1 MITMAA
7 NYQHIIPKYDNS
19 NLADQSPSDSL
30 SLSDYA
36 MQDLGNQRMEA
47 LLQASQSP
55 SIGAGSSSSMISTF
69 SDPPM
74 NFTNSPRDFQV
85 FNTTYDRTQLTSPTI
100 QNSSYNP
107 QGGSIS
113 NLSESHNSTSSAR
126 PHRLSISSA
135 GDFNPLGDGL
145 DTNTSP
151 DNGQGLGLLGAGDT
165 MGDGSTIAMKVDDS
179 VSGDQADE
187 LKASKRYDKGD
198 PPPWSEMKTKAGKER
213 KRLPLACIACRRKK
227 IRCSGE
233 KPACKHC
240 LRSRIPCVYKVTTRK
255 AAPRT
260 DYMAMLDKRLKRM
273 EDRVIKLISKETIG
287 SVSTLGR
294 SVVKPALPGAP
305 PKSTSSRKRAAGEA
319 FGGDLDDWLKSK
331 STNPNEGSSSASK
344 TWDAEESKLLTE
356 GAESL
361 PTREMQEHLAEVY
374 FDYVYGQSYPLLHK
388 PSFMRGLA
396 AGNVPPVLILAICA
410 ISARFSTHPKLRTE
424 PAFLRGE
431 TWAEKAR
438 EVALK
443 RYDTPNI
450 TTIIVYLL
458 LGLHEFGTCQGGR
471 SWMFGGMA
479 QRMAYALQLHKDL
492 DYDPTGGGKGEKKQ
506 LSFIDREI
514 RRRTMWSCFLM
525 DRFNSSGTDR
535 PLFVNEQFIKA
546 QLPIK
551 EHLFINEIPGPTE
564 DLDGDVPNPVSPETG
579 RLSDPKENMGVAA
592 YLIRLMTIWGHLI
605 KFMNLGGKEKEP
617 HPMWS
622 PQTTF
627 HDIKSRTY
635 QFKESLPP
643 SLHYSD
649 ENLQSHAIEK
659 TANQFLYLHILYQ
672 EIILFMNRFALPFT
686 AGSRPPKDMPHEFL
700 TEAARSALDAA
711 NQISILVNESMDYNV
726 VAPFAG
732 YCAFFSSTV
741 HVHGVF
747 SKNPKLEAQSKK
759 YLAYNVKYLSKMKK
773 YWGMFHYISENLKEL
788 YRQHAD
794 AVLCGASAAN
804 SRSGQASIFQYGD
817 WFDQYPHGVSNTD
830 YEDPATDMNKEPD
843 TDAVLGQKSDL
854 QSVEEFFASLSPPS
868 RAEHQRNIT
877 KKNKHAKSSSKHDLL
892 PANTPNDTNPF
903 QQAQAAQMPLQQH
916 SQKNQI
922 NRVPISHES
931 MDTSPFDTAYFSS
944 STPQQL
950 QPPPQ
955 PAFPPNFNTG
965 AQPDLSLLSTSPP
978 SLMPQLD
985 FSAFPDM
992 SAPPNNG
999 FWNLDLTTGGLNNGF
1014 FTDPSTAW
1022 FFPFNMDPPT
1032 LGDDGGI
1039 FARDGYNFGLG
1050 GIGGGGGGTAAGLDD
1065 PVGLSDVGRLDG
1077 DSGVRDSICAQGR
1090 TMEGSLD
1097 GNVSGGAGME

>member
-1 MITMAA
+1 MAA
-7 NYQHIIPKYDNS
+7 NYQHTIPKYDNS
-19 NLADQSPSDSL
+19 TLAGQSPSDAL
-30 SLSDYA
+30 NLGDFG
-36 MQDLGNQRMEA
+36 MQELRNQRMEA

-55 SIGAGSSSSMISTF
+55 SLG
-69 SDPPM
+69 
-74 NFTNSPRDFQV
+74 
-85 FNTTYDRTQLTSPTI
+85 TTG
-100 QNSSYNP
+100 SYNP
-107 QGGSIS
+107 HRGSVS
-113 NLSESHNSTSSAR
+113 NLSEDHNSASSAQ
-126 PHRLSISSA
+126 PHRLSISST
-135 GDFNPLGDGL
+135 GDFNPLRDGL
-145 DTNTSP
+145 DGNTSP
-151 DNGQGLGLLGAGDT
+151 DSGRGL
-165 MGDGSTIAMKVDDS
+165 AMKLDDS

-187 LKASKRYDKGD
+187 STTSKKDDKGD

-273 EDRVIKLISKETIG
+273 EDRVIKLIPKETLG
-287 SVSTLGR
+287 SVSALGR

-305 PKSTSSRKRAAGEA
+305 SKSVNSKKRVADEA
-319 FGGDLDDWLKSK
+319 FGGELDDWSK
-331 STNPNEGSSSASK
+331 SRSANPNEGGSSSSK
-344 TWDAEESKLLTE
+344 ARDAEESKLLTE

-361 PTREMQEHLAEVY
+361 PPKEMQEHLAEAY

-388 PSFMRGLA
+388 PSFMRRLA

-410 ISARFSTHPKLRTE
+410 ISARFSTHPQLRTE

-431 TWAEKAR
+431 NWAEKAR
-438 EVALK
+438 EIALK

-450 TTIIVYLL
+450 TILIVYLL

-492 DYDPTGGGKGEKKQ
+492 DYDPTGGDKGERKK

-535 PLFVNEQFIKA
+535 PLFVNEQFIQA

-551 EHLFINEIPGPTE
+551 EHFFINEIPGPTE
-564 DLDGDVPNPVSPETG
+564 DLEGGVPNPVSPDTG
-579 RLSDPKENMGVAA
+579 QLSNPKDNMGVAA
-592 YLIRLMTIWGHLI
+592 YLIRLVTIWGRLI
-605 KFMNLGGKEKEP
+605 KFMNLGGKEREVY
-617 HPMWS
+617 PMWS
-622 PQTTF
+622 PQSTF
-627 HDIKSRTY
+627 HDIKSRTH

-649 ENLQSHAIEK
+649 ENLQSHAIGK

-672 EIILFMNRFALPFT
+672 QILLFMNRFALPST

-700 TEAARSALDAA
+700 TEAARAALDAA
-711 NQISILVNESMDYNV
+711 NQISILTNESMDYNV

-732 YCAFFSSTV
+732 YSAFFSSTV

-747 SKNPKLEAQSKK
+747 SKNSKLETQSKK

-773 YWGMFHYISENLKEL
+773 YWGMFHYIAENLKEL

-794 AVLCGASAAN
+794 AVLRGASATN
-804 SRSGQASIFQYGD
+804 PKGGQASIFQYGD
-817 WFDQYPHGVSNTD
+817 WFDRYPHGVSNTD
-830 YEDPATDMNKEPD
+830 YEDPAADLKKEPG

-868 RAEHQRNIT
+868 RAEHQRKIA

-892 PANTPNDTNPF
+892 PANASSDAISF
-903 QQAQAAQMPLQQH
+903 QQGQAAQMRLQQH
-916 SQKNQI
+916 PHNHQTNHI
-922 NRVPISHES
+922 PISHEAI
-931 MDTSPFDTAYFSS
+931 DTSPFDTAYFNGGN
-944 STPQQL
+944 QQL
-950 QPPPQ
+950 PIPPRSS
-955 PAFPPNFNTG
+955 FPPNFNTG
-965 AQPDLSLLSTSPP
+965 QPDLSLLSTSPS
-978 SLMPQLD
+978 SLVPQLD
-985 FSAFPDM
+985 FSGFSDL
-992 SAPPNNG
+992 SANPNNG
-999 FWNLDLTTGGLNNGF
+999 FWNLDLTNGSFSNGF

-1022 FFPFNMDPPT
+1022 FLPFNMEPPT

-1039 FARDGYNFGLG
+1039 FSGDGYNFGLG
-1050 GIGGGGGGTAAGLDD
+1050 GIGGGGGDFVLWVCYVETEFE
-1065 PVGLSDVGRLDG
+1065 GRFAWWLP
-1077 DSGVRDSICAQGR
+1077 C
-1090 TMEGSLD
+1090 
-1097 GNVSGGAGME
+1097 